1 MSKKP
6 NSSSET
12 TPPPPPN
19 SGKRAKQTGN
29 SLEIFVENALRDNG
43 YTEFWNHKAHAFENR
58 NAIGGK
64 QYLKQ
69 LPIGP
74 SIYETPRKCDF
85 LVINREKFRDDLII
99 ECKWQQS
106 SGSVDEKYPLLLFN
120 ILKTGIPTVVLLD
133 GSGYREAARKW
144 LLEQVHPKGAL
155 IGVFTMAEFQTHVNN
170 GFLG

>member
-1 MSKKP
+1 MSL
-6 NSSSET
+6 SSET
-12 TPPPPPN
+12 TPPPPS
-19 SGKRAKQTGN
+19 SGQKATKTGN
-29 SLEIFVENALRDNG
+29 RLEKFVEEALRERD

-58 NAIGGK
+58 KAIGGK

-74 SIYETPRKCDF
+74 TIYNTVRKCDF
-85 LVINREKFRDDLII
+85 LVINRAIFADDLII

-133 GSGYREAARKW
+133 GGGYKASAMKW
-144 LLEQVHPKGAL
+144 LREQAHPKSAL
-155 IGVFTMAEFQTHVNN
+155 IGVWTMAEFHKAVNN